1 MFLAVSSSLAI
12 KVGRFEVRW
21 FKCRAFAENAKSIVW
36 RFVMSTSADQG
47 AREKEYL
54 NEWLSLQKRL
64 PELQREFALCE
75 GSGKLITSWMQ
86 GVSGRNLEGKVS
98 IYRSERVDDQ
108 REWYALNAR
117 INAGLHS
124 RFFWLVFALELGTI
138 AYAAIQASRLLPINF
153 VGFIVGMGSGL
164 LVWSQTKRYSD
175 LATTYAV
182 AAEDLNQ
189 ISAKYTNA
197 EDAEALASFVSDVE
211 EAVSREHGMWLARRV
226 GPC

>member
-1 MFLAVSSSLAI
+1 
-12 KVGRFEVRW
+12 
-21 FKCRAFAENAKSIVW
+21 
-36 RFVMSTSADQG
+36 
-47 AREKEYL
+47 
-54 NEWLSLQKRL
+54 
-64 PELQREFALCE
+64 
-75 GSGKLITSWMQ
+75 
-86 GVSGRNLEGKVS
+86 
-98 IYRSERVDDQ
+98 
-108 REWYALNAR
+108 
-117 INAGLHS
+117 
-124 RFFWLVFALELGTI
+124 
-138 AYAAIQASRLLPINF
+138 
-153 VGFIVGMGSGL
+153 MGSGL